1 MNVIIVGAGIGGLV
15 SALCLDAKGHK
26 VKIYEQAEILSELG
40 AGIQLSPNATKVLN
54 YLDLF
59 KDLEPYI
66 FEPNSFQFLNFSTGK
81 VITERKL
88 GEAIKKDFN
97 SPNYDIHRADLQRVL
112 LNKIKVKNIDIHS
125 NMKVTNVGN
134 NKNSAFIEVD
144 GKEIQADLVIGA
156 DGIHSKVS
164 DSLFGKKEIIYTG
177 NVAWRMLI
185 PVEELPENLILPDT
199 TVWLGPNKHFVTYHV
214 NGGKSINC
222 VCLVEQDGWLNE
234 SWSEKGE
241 IGELKRAY
249 KGWNRTIETLLQHA
263 DPNTLYKW
271 ALHDRLPMKQ
281 WSKGRIIVLGD
292 AAHPML
298 PFLAQGAAMAIEDG
312 AVLANCID
320 NFDEV
325 EEALKYFEKIRK
337 PRTSYVQ
344 SAARRNAKVLH
355 LSGLAAILRN
365 LVMGYIGNKIFKK
378 LYSYDALSIM
388 NNNHNN

>member
-54 YLDLF
+54 YLGLF

-81 VITERKL
+81 VISERKL

-112 LNKIKVKNIDIHS
+112 LNKIKVKNINIHS

-185 PVEELPENLILPDT
+185 PVEILPENLILPDT

-214 NGGKSINC
+214 NGGKNLNC
-222 VCLVEQDGWLNE
+222 VCLVEQDGWFNE

-241 IGELKRAY
+241 IEELKKAY

-337 PRTSYVQ
+337 PRTSYAQ

-388 NNNHNN
+388 NKNHNN

>member
-54 YLDLF
+54 YLGLF

-81 VITERKL
+81 VISERKL

-185 PVEELPENLILPDT
+185 PVEILPENLILPDT

-214 NGGKSINC
+214 NGGKNLNC
-222 VCLVEQDGWLNE
+222 VCLVEQDGWFNE

-241 IGELKRAY
+241 IEELKKAY

>member
-54 YLDLF
+54 YLGLF

-81 VITERKL
+81 VISERKL

-185 PVEELPENLILPDT
+185 PVEILPENLILPDT

-214 NGGKSINC
+214 NGGKNLNC
-222 VCLVEQDGWLNE
+222 VCLVEQDGWFNE

-241 IGELKRAY
+241 IEELKKAY

-378 LYSYDALSIM
+378 LYSYDALSIV
-388 NNNHNN
+388 NKNHNN

>member
-54 YLDLF
+54 YLGLF

-81 VITERKL
+81 VISERKL

-134 NKNSAFIEVD
+134 KKNSAFIEVD

-185 PVEELPENLILPDT
+185 PVEILPENLILPDT

-214 NGGKSINC
+214 NGGKNLNC
-222 VCLVEQDGWLNE
+222 VCLVEQDGWFNE

-241 IGELKRAY
+241 IEELKKAY

-388 NNNHNN
+388 NKNHNN

>member
-54 YLDLF
+54 YLGLF

-88 GEAIKKDFN
+88 GKAIKKDFN

-112 LNKIKVKNIDIHS
+112 LNKIKVKNIDIHT

-144 GKEIQADLVIGA
+144 GKKIQADLVIGA

-185 PVEELPENLILPDT
+185 PVEILPENLILPDT

-214 NGGKSINC
+214 NGGKNLNC
-222 VCLVEQDGWLNE
+222 VCLVEQDGWFNE

-241 IGELKRAY
+241 IEELKKAY

-388 NNNHNN
+388 NKNHNN

>member
-88 GEAIKKDFN
+88 GKAIKKDFN

-112 LNKIKVKNIDIHS
+112 LNKIKVKNIDIHT

-134 NKNSAFIEVD
+134 NKKSAFIEVD
-144 GKEIQADLVIGA
+144 GKKIQADLVIGA

-214 NGGKSINC
+214 NGGKSLNC

-241 IGELKRAY
+241 IGELKRTY

-281 WSKGRIIVLGD
+281 WSKGRIVVLGD

-344 SAARRNAKVLH
+344 SAARRNAKVHH
-355 LSGLAAILRN
+355 LSGFAAILRN

>member
-15 SALCLDAKGHK
+15 SALCLDAKGYK
-26 VKIYEQAEILSELG
+26 VEIYEQTETLSELG
-40 AGIQLSPNATKVLN
+40 AGVQLSPNATRVLN

-59 KDLEPYI
+59 EDLEPYI
-66 FEPNSFQFLNFSTGK
+66 FEPKSFQFLNYLSGK

-88 GEAIKKDFN
+88 GEDIKNDFN

-112 LNKIKVKNIDIHS
+112 LNKIKARNIDIRT

-134 NKNSAFIEVD
+134 NKNSAFIEAD
-144 GKEIQADLVIGA
+144 GKEIEADLIIGA

-164 DSLFGKKEIIYTG
+164 DSLFGKKEISFTG

-185 PVEELPENLILPDT
+185 PVELLPENLILPNT
-199 TVWLGPNKHFVTYHV
+199 SVWLGPNKHFVTYHV
-214 NGGKSINC
+214 SGGKNLNC
-222 VCLVEQDGWLNE
+222 VCLVEQEGWLSE
-234 SWSEKGE
+234 SWSEKGDIE
-241 IGELKRAY
+241 DLKRAY
-249 KGWNRTIETLLQHA
+249 KGWNKTIETLLDYA
-263 DPNTLYKW
+263 DPNTLFKW

-281 WSKGRIIVLGD
+281 WSKGRIVVLGD

-320 NFDEV
+320 NFEEV
-325 EEALKYFEKIRK
+325 GEAISLFEKIRK

-355 LSGLAAILRN
+355 FSGLAAILRN
-365 LVMGYIGNKIFKK
+365 LVMGYVGNKIFNK
-378 LYSYDALSIM
+378 LYSYDALSIASK
-388 NNNHNN
+388 NHNN

>member
-54 YLDLF
+54 YLGLF

-134 NKNSAFIEVD
+134 NKNSAFVEVN

-185 PVEELPENLILPDT
+185 PVEILPENLILPDT

-214 NGGKSINC
+214 NGGKNLNC
-222 VCLVEQDGWLNE
+222 VCLVEQDGWFNE

-241 IGELKRAY
+241 IEELKKAY

-320 NFDEV
+320 NFDKV

-388 NNNHNN
+388 NKNHNN

>member
-1 MNVIIVGAGIGGLV
+1 MTLTSRSLSKGISKNENPIWITGAE
-15 SALCLDAKGHK
+15 ALMDSL
-26 VKIYEQAEILSELG
+26 KIHG
-40 AGIQLSPNATKVLN
+40 V
-54 YLDLF
+54 
-59 KDLEPYI
+59 
-66 FEPNSFQFLNFSTGK
+66 K
-81 VITERKL
+81 VIF
-88 GEAIKKDFN
+88 GY
-97 SPNYDIHRADLQRVL
+97 P
-112 LNKIKVKNIDIHS
+112 
-125 NMKVTNVGN
+125 G
-134 NKNSAFIEVD
+134 
-144 GKEIQADLVIGA
+144 GA
-156 DGIHSKVS
+156 
-164 DSLFGKKEIIYTG
+164 
-177 NVAWRMLI
+177 
-185 PVEELPENLILPDT
+185 ILPIYDA
-199 TVWLGPNKHFVTYHV
+199 VHKA
-214 NGGKSINC
+214 
-222 VCLVEQDGWLNE
+222 EQDGWLNE

-249 KGWNRTIETLLQHA
+249 KGWNKKIETLLQHA

-281 WSKGRIIVLGD
+281 WSKGRIVVLGD

-355 LSGLAAILRN
+355 LSGFAAILRN

-378 LYSYDALSIM
+378 LDDFTGQDRHLEDDASIVIFQLK
-388 NNNHNN
+388 

>member
-54 YLDLF
+54 YLGLF

-81 VITERKL
+81 VISERKL

-112 LNKIKVKNIDIHS
+112 LNKIKVKNIDIHP

-185 PVEELPENLILPDT
+185 PVEILPENLILPDT

-214 NGGKSINC
+214 NGGKNLNC
-222 VCLVEQDGWLNE
+222 VCLVEQDGWFNE

-241 IGELKRAY
+241 IEELKKAY

-388 NNNHNN
+388 NKNHNN

>member
-54 YLDLF
+54 YLGLF

-144 GKEIQADLVIGA
+144 GKEIRADLVIGA

-185 PVEELPENLILPDT
+185 PVEILPENLILPDT

-214 NGGKSINC
+214 NGGKNLNC
-222 VCLVEQDGWLNE
+222 VCLVEQDGWFNE

-241 IGELKRAY
+241 IEELKKAY

-388 NNNHNN
+388 NKNHNN

>member
-1 MNVIIVGAGIGGLV
+1 MNIIIVGAGIGGLV
-15 SALCLDAKGHK
+15 SALCLHKKGYK
-26 VKIYEQAEILSELG
+26 VEIYEQVEILSELG
-40 AGIQLSPNATKVLN
+40 AGVQLSPNATRVLN

-66 FEPNSFQFLNFSTGK
+66 FEPNSFQFLNYLSGK

-88 GEAIKKDFN
+88 GEFIKNDFN

-112 LNKIKVKNIDIHS
+112 LNKIEAENINIHT
-125 NMKVTNVGN
+125 NMKVTSVGN

-144 GKEIQADLVIGA
+144 EKKIEADLIIGA

-164 DSLFGKKEIIYTG
+164 DSLFGKKEIIFTG

-185 PVEELPENLILPDT
+185 PVDSLPKNLIFPDT

-214 NGGKSINC
+214 NGGKNLNC

-234 SWSEKGE
+234 SWSEKGDIE
-241 IGELKRAY
+241 ELKRIY
-249 KGWNRTIETLLQHA
+249 KGWNRTIGTLLEYV
-263 DPNTLYKW
+263 DPNTLYRW
-271 ALHDRLPMKQ
+271 ALHDRPPMKE
-281 WSKGRIIVLGD
+281 WSKGRILVLGD

-320 NFDEV
+320 NFDDI
-325 EEALKYFEKIRK
+325 EEALNQFEKIRK

-344 SAARRNAKVLH
+344 LAARRNAKVLH

-365 LVMGYIGNKIFKK
+365 LVMGYVGNKIFNK
-378 LYSYDALSIM
+378 LYSYDALSIVNKNQ
-388 NNNHNN
+388 NN

>member
-54 YLDLF
+54 YLGLF

-112 LNKIKVKNIDIHS
+112 LNKIKVKNINIHS

-164 DSLFGKKEIIYTG
+164 DSLCGKKELMYTG

-185 PVEELPENLILPDT
+185 PVEILPENLILPDT

-214 NGGKSINC
+214 NGGKNLNC
-222 VCLVEQDGWLNE
+222 VCLVEQDGWFNE

-241 IGELKRAY
+241 IEELKKAY

-388 NNNHNN
+388 NKNHNN

>member
-1 MNVIIVGAGIGGLV
+1 MNIIIVGAGICGLV
-15 SALCLDAKGHK
+15 SALCLHKKGYK
-26 VKIYEQAEILSELG
+26 VEIYEQVGILSELG
-40 AGIQLSPNATKVLN
+40 AGVQLSPNATRVLN
-54 YLDLF
+54 HLDLF
-59 KDLEPYI
+59 EDLEPYI
-66 FEPNSFQFLNFSTGK
+66 FEPNSFQFLNYSSGK

-88 GEAIKKDFN
+88 GEAIKNDFN

-112 LNKIKVKNIDIHS
+112 LNKIEAENIDIYT
-125 NMKVTNVGN
+125 NMKVTGVGN

-144 GKEIQADLVIGA
+144 EKKIKADLIIGA
-156 DGIHSKVS
+156 DGIHSIVS
-164 DSLFGKKEIIYTG
+164 DSLFGKKEIIFTG

-185 PVEELPENLILPDT
+185 PVDLLPKNLIFPDT

-214 NGGKSINC
+214 NGGKNLNC

-234 SWSEKGE
+234 SWSEKGDIE
-241 IGELKRAY
+241 ELKRIY
-249 KGWNRTIETLLQHA
+249 KGWNRTIGTLLEYV
-263 DPNTLYKW
+263 DPNTLYRW
-271 ALHDRLPMKQ
+271 ALHDRPPMKQ
-281 WSKGRIIVLGD
+281 WSKGRILVLGD

-320 NFDEV
+320 NFDDIEV
-325 EEALKYFEKIRK
+325 ALNQFEKIRK

-365 LVMGYIGNKIFKK
+365 LVMGYVGNKIFNK
-378 LYSYDALSIM
+378 LYSYDALSIVNKNQ
-388 NNNHNN
+388 NN

>member
-1 MNVIIVGAGIGGLV
+1 MNVIIIGAGIGGLV
-15 SALCLDAKGHK
+15 SALCLDVKGHK
-26 VKIYEQAEILSELG
+26 VEIYEKAETLSELG
-40 AGIQLSPNATKVLN
+40 AGVQLSPNATRVLN

-59 KDLEPYI
+59 EDLEPYI
-66 FEPNSFQFLNFSTGK
+66 FEPKSFQFLNYLSGK

-88 GEAIKKDFN
+88 GEAIKNDFN

-112 LNKIKVKNIDIHS
+112 LNKIKARNIDIRT

-134 NKNSAFIEVD
+134 NKNSAFIEAD
-144 GKEIQADLVIGA
+144 GKEIEADLIIGA

-164 DSLFGKKEIIYTG
+164 DSLFGKKEISFTG

-185 PVEELPENLILPDT
+185 PVELLPENLILPNT
-199 TVWLGPNKHFVTYHV
+199 SVWLGPNKHFVTYHV
-214 NGGKSINC
+214 SGGKNLNC
-222 VCLVEQDGWLNE
+222 VCLVEQEGWLSE
-234 SWSEKGE
+234 SWSEKGDIE
-241 IGELKRAY
+241 DLKRAY
-249 KGWNRTIETLLQHA
+249 KGWNKTIETLLDYA
-263 DPNTLYKW
+263 DPNTLFKW

-281 WSKGRIIVLGD
+281 WSKGRIVVLGD

-320 NFDEV
+320 NFEEV
-325 EEALKYFEKIRK
+325 GEAINHFEKIRK

-355 LSGLAAILRN
+355 FSGLAAILRN
-365 LVMGYIGNKIFKK
+365 LVMGYVGNKIFNK
-378 LYSYDALSIM
+378 LYSYDALSIASK
-388 NNNHNN
+388 NHNN